1 MTIDDGRA
9 RKGKR
14 RWLGMAAA
22 LILIALLGW
31 GYSWASY
38 ARPPLEEALAALES
52 DDQVQVEQQ
61 PWLIFKPQGTSPKTG
76 LIFYP
81 GGRIDPRGY
90 APLLREIAAR
100 GYLVVVPSM
109 PLNMAAFDINAADE
123 IISAYPQISRWAIG
137 GHSVGG
143 TMAAQYT
150 SRHLDL
156 ISGLVIW
163 ASFPADSADLSG
175 ADLPVSTI
183 YGTLDPRA
191 DPANVLERAQL
202 LPPGT
207 VYIAIEGGDHH
218 QFGSYLIDPRE
229 DLAVISRADQQGQI
243 IQATLNLLDMVD
255 QSAP

>member
-1 MTIDDGRA
+1 MTQPKQAQGNTN
-9 RKGKR
+9 R
-14 RWLGMAAA
+14 RLLWIAAA
-22 LILIALLGW
+22 LLLIWLLGW

-38 ARPPLEEALAALES
+38 ARPPLDDALAALES
-52 DDQVQVEQQ
+52 DDQVQVEGQ
-61 PWLIFKPQGTSPKTG
+61 PWLIFQPEGTFPETG

-90 APLLREIAAR
+90 APLLRQIASR

-123 IISAYPQISRWAIG
+123 IIAAYPQISRWAIG

-150 SRHLDL
+150 ARHLDL

-163 ASFPADSADLSG
+163 ASFPANSAEISDT
-175 ADLPVSTI
+175 DLPAASI

-191 DPANVLERAQL
+191 NPASVKERADL
-202 LPPGT
+202 LPPNT
-207 VYIAIEGGDHH
+207 VYTPIEGGDHH
-218 QFGSYLIDPRE
+218 QFGSYLIDPEE
-229 DLAVISRADQQGQI
+229 DLAAISRADQQNQI
-243 IQATLNLLDMVD
+243 VQATLALLERVD

>member
-1 MTIDDGRA
+1 MDEKTPRT
-9 RKGKR
+9 KNR
-14 RWLGMAAA
+14 RWLWIAAG
-22 LILIALLGW
+22 LVLLGLLGW

-38 ARPPLEEALAALES
+38 ARPPLDTALAALES
-52 DDQVQVEQQ
+52 DDQVQVELE
-61 PWLIFKPQGTSPKTG
+61 PWLVFTPTGASPQTG

-81 GGRIDPRGY
+81 GGRVDPRGY
-90 APLLREIAAR
+90 APLLRQIAAQ
-100 GYLVVVPSM
+100 GYLVVEPSM

-123 IISAYPQISRWAIG
+123 IIAAYPGISRWAIG

-150 SRHLDL
+150 SRHPER

-175 ADLPVSTI
+175 YDLPASTI

-191 DPANVLERAQL
+191 DPASVLERANL

-207 VYIAIEGGDHH
+207 VFTAVEGGDHH
-218 QFGSYLIDPRE
+218 QFGSYLIDPEE
-229 DLAVISRADQQGQI
+229 DLAVISRGDQQDQI
-243 IQATLNLLDMVD
+243 VQATLNLLAEVD
-255 QSAP
+255 QLPR